1 MFGTAQP
8 HNRINPI
15 VKAIS
20 DYSIRIPSNLR
31 LLRLVNGRNCER
43 WEKCFAFKTERQRSP
58 AVAGDFLQGM
68 NLCNVCIAHLT
79 QNCYCKFSV
88 TGGNVRTYQLHPE
101 GLSTG
106 FRPLNSSISLF
117 LVPEVQVEAATGE
130 KVGTF
135 GDAVAYRQARIYH
148 GESSSFQVEPVS
160 EEYERLRATILSCYD
175 VATSQYPKFRKER
188 LDLNQRR

>member
-1 MFGTAQP
+1 M
-8 HNRINPI
+8 
-15 VKAIS
+15 
-20 DYSIRIPSNLR
+20 
-31 LLRLVNGRNCER
+31 
-43 WEKCFAFKTERQRSP
+43 
-58 AVAGDFLQGM
+58 
-68 NLCNVCIAHLT
+68 
-79 QNCYCKFSV
+79 
-88 TGGNVRTYQLHPE
+88 
-101 GLSTG
+101 
-106 FRPLNSSISLF
+106 
-117 LVPEVQVEAATGE
+117 EAATGE